1 MSTKQPP
8 GISDL
13 GEKVSIRLHDPEGGY
28 RDLLGILVEVDSVQ
42 KKDGSIHKFKA
53 EQIAMWKVV
62 PQPNQ
67 QTPNSAKPH
76 QE

>member
-8 GISDL
+8 GVSDL

-53 EQIAMWKVV
+53 EAIAMWKVV
-62 PQPNQ
+62 PQSSQ
-67 QTPNSAKPH
+67 QIPNSAKPH
-76 QE
+76 LE